1 MLMSPKRITSF
12 CVLKNKLQK
21 FTSDFPSLL
30 VTSSIDMVNVDLKDL
45 DRVNGNEL
53 RVCMP
58 PKLEH
63 WKI

>member
-1 MLMSPKRITSF
+1 MFISPKRTSSF

-21 FTSDFPSLL
+21 FTSNFPSLL

-45 DRVNGNEL
+45 GRVNGNEL
-53 RVCMP
+53 RVWMP